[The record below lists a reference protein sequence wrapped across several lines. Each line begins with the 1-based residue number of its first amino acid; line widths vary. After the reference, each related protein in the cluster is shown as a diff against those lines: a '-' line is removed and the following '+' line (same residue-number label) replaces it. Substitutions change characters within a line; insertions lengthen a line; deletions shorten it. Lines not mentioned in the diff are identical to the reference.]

1 MLLMPT
7 VVLVILGV
15 VHVKGKVWN
24 EFVEEIGDYLDTYR
38 GHYSPTNNDE
48 FFKVQN
54 DSYVD
59 IVDYGSYDFIVVG
72 AGAAGSVLANRLT
85 EGSFTVL
92 LLEAG
97 DEGADFLTILGLS
110 TFLTTSKW
118 NWGYTTTTQSNSCY
132 NMPKQQCSYP
142 RGKALGGSSVINTGM
157 YVRGNARDYDKWE
170 SLGNSGWS
178 YKDCLPYFKKS
189 ERAQFD
195 HVIDKEYH
203 GFDGVQ
209 AVGIPP
215 DSEGG
220 LTTKLLEAAKYI
232 NKSVIDYNGAS
243 QDGIGRCQFYLDFN
257 RRTSG
262 NYAYI
267 QPVINR
273 TNLNVTIEAL
283 VTKILLD
290 PDQKMAQGVEFYK
303 KGQRYMAKANKEVIV
318 SGGTINSPQLLML
331 SGIGPKEELDKHNIE
346 VFEDLPVGK
355 YLSDHMF
362 YTGVCFS
369 TNQTFYNNSLLQSLE
384 RWKKGLRTFT
394 EGGRI
399 QTVGFVSFDEE
410 EGVPMVEFS
419 LAFGSINGFMDAP
432 PDEHTDALHTH
443 DPFTQICAIM
453 LLLHPK
459 SVGEVTLK
467 SSDPRDFPN
476 INPNYLTTPYDFFA
490 YNSGIQEVI
499 QLLDSEVFRSWN
511 ATLNVP
517 RLPHCDKEYHKLT
530 TEWWF
535 CTLVDMAGPGSHPIG
550 TTRMGTD
557 PRYSVVTPELKIHGW
572 ENLRVVDA
580 GVIPYHTSGNLN
592 APTVMIAEKISDVIK
607 KTWGS

>member
-1 MLLMPT
+1 MSLMPT
-7 VVLVILGV
+7 ALLLILSIF
-15 VHVKGKVWN
+15 HVKGKAWN
-24 EFVEEIGDYLDTYR
+24 EFVEEIGDYLDNIR
-38 GHYSPTNNDE
+38 GKYSPINNDE
-48 FFKVQN
+48 FFKVEHGSAPN
-54 DSYVD
+54 V
-59 IVDYGSYDFIVVG
+59 VDYGSFDFIVVG

-85 EGSFTVL
+85 EESFTVL

-97 DEGADFLTILGLS
+97 DEGADFLTILGL
-110 TFLTTSKW
+110 TAATTTSKW
-118 NWGYTTTTQSNSCY
+118 NWGYTTTSQNNSCY
-132 NMPKQQCSYP
+132 SMPKQQCMYP
-142 RGKALGGSSVINTGM
+142 RGKALGGSTVYSGM

-170 SLGNSGWS
+170 ALGNPGWS

-209 AVGIPP
+209 AIGIPP
-215 DSEGG
+215 DSEG

-232 NKSVIDYNGAS
+232 NKSVIDYNGPS

-273 TNLNVTIEAL
+273 TNLNLTIEAL
-283 VTKILLD
+283 VTKVLLD
-290 PDQKMAQGVEFYK
+290 PNQKTAQGVEFYK
-303 KGQRYMAKANKEVIV
+303 KGQRYIAQAKKEVIV
-318 SGGTINSPQLLML
+318 SGGAINSPQLLML

-346 VFEDLPVGK
+346 VVEDLPVGK

-362 YTGVCFS
+362 YTEICFS

-384 RWKKGLRTFT
+384 RWKKGLRTLT
-394 EGGRI
+394 ESARI
-399 QTVGFVSFDEE
+399 QTVGFISFDQE
-410 EGVPMVEFS
+410 EGVPLVLFT
-419 LAFGSINGFMDAP
+419 LALGGVGGYMDPP
-432 PDEHTDALHTH
+432 PDQHTDALHTH
-443 DPFTQICAIM
+443 NPLTQVCTELI
-453 LLLHPK
+453 LLHPK

-467 SSDPRDFPN
+467 SNDPRDFPN
-476 INPNYLTTPYDFFA
+476 INPNYLTTPDLVA

-499 QLLDSEVFRSWN
+499 QLLDSEVFRAWN

-517 RLPHCDKEYHKLT
+517 RLPHCDTEHQKLT

-535 CTLVDMAGPGSHPIG
+535 CNLMDMAGPGLHPIG

-557 PRYSVVTPELKIHGW
+557 PRYSVVTPELKVHGW

-580 GVIPYHTSGNLN
+580 GVIPRQTSGNMN